1 MAGAAT
7 VAVRPKSGNA
17 VIDFRPE
24 SAGKFWR
31 ACPGPARRPMEFY
44 PQGGTGDR
52 AVCPIAG
59 MAPGNAAPL
68 PAAAPSGAAPATAGE
83 RRQRRGAA
91 VNPPPP
97 GSRAQGRPLDPC
109 LFACGNGPIACE
121 GAAGMP
127 DHHWKGATF
136 PRRSRLPDGLKRAAG
151 FRPPA
156 QRTAFDG
163 FPAGSSAGR
172 APVWRPP
179 LRMFDLRMTAR
190 CTRAGPEDRGGRPR
204 QRPRRRHARISGS
217 WRAKLKKEAIS

>member
-7 VAVRPKSGNA
+7 VAVRPKNGNA

-24 SAGKFWR
+24 SAENSAGL
-31 ACPGPARRPMEFY
+31 PGSDRRSVGLY
-44 PQGGTGDR
+44 PQGGTGNH

-68 PAAAPSGAAPATAGE
+68 PAAAPSGAAPATAGGG

-151 FRPPA
+151 FRLPH
-156 QRTAFDG
+156 
-163 FPAGSSAGR
+163 SGR
-172 APVWRPP
+172 IR
-179 LRMFDLRMTAR
+179 
-190 CTRAGPEDRGGRPR
+190 
-204 QRPRRRHARISGS
+204 RISGGRFGS
-217 WRAKLKKEAIS
+217 SCAGTPPPVADVRSAHDGALYTGRAGGQGRAATATPPEAPRQDFSSMRS

>member
-7 VAVRPKSGNA
+7 VAVRPKNGNA
-17 VIDFRPE
+17 VIAFRPE

-68 PAAAPSGAAPATAGE
+68 PAAAPSGAAPATAGG

-91 VNPPPP
+91 VNPHRHPKN
-97 GSRAQGRPLDPC
+97 RAHGRPLDPC
-109 LFACGNGPIACE
+109 LFACGNGPIACK

-127 DHHWKGATF
+127 DHRWKGDNI
-136 PRRSRLPDGLKRAAG
+136 PPGGSRLSDGLKRVAG
-151 FRPPA
+151 FRLPHSG
-156 QRTAFDG
+156 QIR
-163 FPAGSSAGR
+163 
-172 APVWRPP
+172 
-179 LRMFDLRMTAR
+179 
-190 CTRAGPEDRGGRPR
+190 
-204 QRPRRRHARISGS
+204 RISGGRFGS
-217 WRAKLKKEAIS
+217 SCAGTPPPVADVRSAHDGALYTGRAGGQGRAATATPPEAPRQDFSGMRS

>member
-1 MAGAAT
+1 MPSVPSPAWLLET
-7 VAVRPKSGNA
+7 PLRCRQP
-17 VIDFRPE
+17 PP
-24 SAGKFWR
+24 
-31 ACPGPARRPMEFY
+31 PGRRR
-44 PQGGTGDR
+44 QRRGG
-52 AVCPIAG
+52 
-59 MAPGNAAPL
+59 
-68 PAAAPSGAAPATAGE
+68 

-109 LFACGNGPIACE
+109 LFACGNGPIACK

-127 DHHWKGATF
+127 DHRWKGDNI
-136 PRRSRLPDGLKRAAG
+136 PPGGSRLSDGLKRVAG
-151 FRPPA
+151 FRLPA

>member
-7 VAVRPKSGNA
+7 VAVRPKNGNA

-24 SAGKFWR
+24 SAENSAGL
-31 ACPGPARRPMEFY
+31 PGSDRRSVGLY
-44 PQGGTGDR
+44 PQGGTGNH

-68 PAAAPSGAAPATAGE
+68 PAAAPSGAAPATAGG